1 MEGYGLKIFRGT
13 VLGRN
18 LCVYEIFHLLTR
30 DFSAASLRCL
40 SEDLSQIGAQ
50 LHVARLKFKVVYLN
64 QTMH

>member
-18 LCVYEIFHLLTR
+18 LCMYEIFHLLTR
-30 DFSAASLRCL
+30 DFSAASLKYL
-40 SEDLSQIGAQ
+40 SEDLSQIGAR
-50 LHVARLKFKVVYLN
+50 LHIARLKFKIIYLN